1 MSAQQARQAWAIP
14 DAGKLLV
21 AGGVSGVLAKT
32 ATAPLGRLT
41 ILYQV
46 RTGVQPLCSA
56 GLTVAGLAAG
66 ARHDTQMQC
75 CLLTLPR

>member
-1 MSAQQARQAWAIP
+1 MPAQQAGQAWAIP

-46 RTGVQPLCSA
+46 RTGVQPLQRR
-56 GLTVAGLAAG
+56 VNPRLA
-66 ARHDTQMQC
+66 
-75 CLLTLPR
+75 